1 MVAMNGHM
9 KEVRVD
15 LLEDE
20 VNDLAQH
27 MMQED
32 YEVVFGHH
40 DLQHGNI
47 LKNASNDIIFVD
59 FELSSMMSV
68 IVDTVARSPSAP
80 TSPTISASG

>member
-15 LLEDE
+15 LLKDE
-20 VNDLAQH
+20 VDDFVRRITA
-27 MMQED
+27 ED

-47 LKNASNDIIFVD
+47 LKNENDEIIFVD
-59 FELSSMMSV
+59 FELSSTMSV
-68 IVDTVARSPSAP
+68 IVDTVARFPLAP